1 MARIYTKQALLDP
14 SMLAQDAAYRKS
26 IVDAAN
32 QNRIQAAQSVGQG
45 LSSFGK
51 GLGDVIGQGI
61 GVATR
66 YDEYNDLLKKYGD
79 DPMAKAA
86 AWKFLYGGDPS
97 AIQNYIAV
105 KDTAAGARTADE
117 ARLKTL
123 REQIK
128 TASTEELRMKL
139 IGEYNVIAAKYSDI
153 PEYSPA
159 ETSAQT
165 SETKTESTE
174 AQTSTEAVSTEPS
187 LKTIKDYNEHFI
199 HTTWN
204 SLDDLE
210 NFEKS
215 LKSSGL
221 RWEDVDKLL
230 GKIKS
235 AKDEIQKATESA
247 ESKRAKEEEKAAKEA
262 AEEAKKQFERDV
274 LAIKD
279 MDKGEEKL
287 ARMKEAN
294 MKAVEIGEKP
304 PFDENAQKNAVEAPK
319 PVEKWDLNKQGTYN
333 FYKNGKFIKTV
344 MERGER

>member
-1 MARIYTKQALLDP
+1 MRIYTKQALLDP

-66 YDEYNDLLKKYGD
+66 YDEYNDLLGKYGD

-105 KDTAAGARTADE
+105 KETAGGARTADE

-128 TASTEELRMKL
+128 TASTEELKMKL

-153 PEYSPA
+153 PEYSSS
-159 ETSAQT
+159 ETS
-165 SETKTESTE
+165 

-187 LKTIKDYNEHFI
+187 LKTIEDYKKHFVE
-199 HTTWN
+199 TKWET
-204 SLDDLE
+204 LDDLE
-210 NFEKS
+210 KFEID
-215 LKSSGL
+215 LRNSGL
-221 RWEDVDKLL
+221 SYGDVEQLL

-235 AKDEIQKATESA
+235 KKEEIQKAA
-247 ESKRAKEEEKAAKEA
+247 EA
-262 AEEAKKQFERDV
+262 AEKKKSEETKKQFDEEV
-274 LAIKD
+274 YNIKQ
-279 MDKGEEKL
+279 MKKGKDKLDKMEQ
-287 ARMKEAN
+287 AN
-294 MKAVEIGEKP
+294 KKALDLGIKP
-304 PFDENAQKNAVEAPK
+304 LPFDDNDKKNAVEAPK
-319 PVEKWDLNKQGTYN
+319 PVEQWDLNKQGTYN
-333 FYKNGKFIKTV
+333 YYKNGKFIKTV